1 MNTNME
7 AEVCKNYTE
16 RWINDNLEPRNK
28 ADRVEGFVI
37 VAAVFMIVLA
47 IGAPMR
53 RHCKSIIIR
62 YGVEG
67 VLLLSFPLLSYT
79 LGLMQQQLIKNELF
93 LVWAMF
99 LAMLSFGGT
108 NAISVQKFGE
118 NSTMKLMCDISLFM
132 FYMGMVLGSVDDTAI
147 DLLPRIGLVMVMIF
161 ISALGRRVTGQWHAA
176 SLASKPSSENGIKW
190 LADYMKREHQP
201 STSYDP
207 RTMQGY
213 RYPVLIHNATGD
225 SPITLEQIWS
235 NNIGVLSSSNSPHI
249 RRLKDLCLSFAL
261 FHLVVR
267 RYFGYSCPES
277 KLDKSRDL
285 VLDGLLQTQQDYER
299 AFQVIEAE
307 LAFLYD
313 FFFTKYASIMYGSKK
328 FYCATSFA
336 ITVVCVG
343 AGIWAISVSNKQ
355 VSILDDLLVETST
368 RDIVVTKAALG
379 ALSLFELLQICSYFA
394 SDWAKVSLVCKY
406 ATNPSWQK
414 NARIE
419 KVLLLLGRPHSWLHY
434 WRNTIG
440 QYSVLDSFSSS
451 SWDRLKQRIQS
462 RKTGNPVELPMEVK
476 KAVARVIK
484 NSINGHLS
492 NGASELMRHGMHD
505 KLCWACQTDDG
516 FTLTHSILVWHV
528 ATSYC
533 EISETI
539 AGPNE
544 NNVRPNRGVATSLS
558 KYVAY
563 LVACAPTLLPGRPI
577 ESECTLDELEKEARE
592 ALQGLV
598 SPRERYEKLRGLHN
612 VVDEVPS
619 NVVYATA
626 RETTSAQLLSKGVW
640 LGKLLESMENHVT
653 RWDLLADFWAEM
665 IVYIA
670 PSDNVAGHIELLAQG
685 GEFVTHVWALLMHAG
700 ILERPAAPAIP

>member
-1 MNTNME
+1 ME
-7 AEVCKNYTE
+7 EQACRNYTE
-16 RWINDNLEPRNK
+16 SWINSNLEPRNK
-28 ADRVEGFVI
+28 ADRVEGFVM

-67 VLLLSFPLLSYT
+67 VLLVSFPLLSYT

-93 LVWAMF
+93 LVWTMF

-118 NSTMKLMCDISLFM
+118 NSTMKIFCDILLFM
-132 FYMGMVLGSVDDTAI
+132 FYMGMALASVDDAAM
-147 DLLPRIGLVMVMIF
+147 DVLPRIGTITTLIF
-161 ISALGRRVTGQWHAA
+161 TMALAGRVNGQWEAA

-201 STSYDP
+201 SACYNP

-235 NNIGVLSSSNSPHI
+235 NNIGALSSSNSPRI

-285 VLDGLLQTQQDYER
+285 VLDGLLQTEQEYER

-307 LAFLYD
+307 LAFIYD
-313 FFFTKYASIMYGSKK
+313 FFFTKYASIMYGNKK

-336 ITVVCVG
+336 ITVVCIAVG
-343 AGIWAISVSNKQ
+343 TWAITVSNKQ
-355 VSILDDLLVETST
+355 VSILDDLLVETSR
-368 RDIVVTKAALG
+368 RDVVVTVAALV

-394 SDWAKVSLVCKY
+394 SDWSKVSLVCTY

-414 NARIE
+414 NERIK
-419 KVLLLLGRPHSWLHY
+419 KVLLLLGRPHRWLHY

-451 SWDRLKQRIQS
+451 SWDRLKQRFQS
-462 RKTGNPVELPMEVK
+462 RKTGNPVELTMEVK
-476 KAVARVIK
+476 KAVARVIR
-484 NSINGHLS
+484 NSINGNLS
-492 NGASELMRHGMHD
+492 NGASELMRHDMHD
-505 KLCWACQTDDG
+505 RLCWACQTDDG

-544 NNVRPNRGVATSLS
+544 NDVHPNRGVATSLS

-563 LVACAPTLLPGRPI
+563 LVACAPKLLPGRPI
-577 ESECTLDELEKEARE
+577 ESECTLDELEKEAKE
-592 ALQGLV
+592 TLQGLV
-598 SPRERYEKLRGLHN
+598 SPRERYEKLRGLPN

-619 NVVYATA
+619 NVADATA
-626 RETTSAQLLSKGVW
+626 TEATSAQLLSKGVR
-640 LGKLLESMENHVT
+640 LGKLLEDMEDQVI

-665 IVYIA
+665 LVYIA
-670 PSDNVAGHIELLAQG
+670 PSDNVAGHIELLAEG

-700 ILERPAAPAIP
+700 ILERPAATAIP